1 MNLAG
6 TQRMKKTDMADM
18 LEQKFL
24 AKAARSHSVN
34 AMNASS
40 QTSKEGT
47 DTTTLVTLLKEG

>member
-1 MNLAG
+1 
-6 TQRMKKTDMADM
+6 MADM
-18 LEQKFL
+18 SERKFL

-34 AMNASS
+34 AMNTSS